1 MLFTLKKCIIIK
13 KCKNVDEEY
22 IFALQNVD
30 CKH

>member
-13 KCKNVDEEY
+13 KYKNVDGDY

-30 CKH
+30 YKH